1 MGKISNSPDMTL
13 KEFFD
18 RDRFAAMIGAELIE
32 IRQGY
37 ARARMLVTPE
47 HLNGA
52 GQCQGGAI
60 FTLADLAYAAAVNS
74 HLTLTVAIST
84 NITYVSNVSE
94 GYIYAEA
101 TEVVNHR
108 RVPFTEVR
116 VTGEDG
122 RLLAIFT
129 STGYRKQDVHIDADE
144 PDPACQ

>member
-37 ARARMLVTPE
+37 ARARMLVTSE

-116 VTGEDG
+116 ITGEDG

-129 STGYRKQDVHIDADE
+129 STGYRKQDVHIDADK
-144 PDPACQ
+144 PGPACQ

>member
-1 MGKISNSPDMTL
+1 MTL

-37 ARARMLVTPE
+37 ARARMLVTSE

>member
-1 MGKISNSPDMTL
+1 MGKISNSSDMTL

-37 ARARMLVTPE
+37 ARARMLVTSE

>member
-1 MGKISNSPDMTL
+1 MTL

-18 RDRFAAMIGAELIE
+18 RDRFAAMIGAELTE

-74 HLTLTVAIST
+74 HLALTVAIST

-108 RVPFTEVR
+108 RVPFAEVR
-116 VTGEDG
+116 VTAGDG
-122 RLLAIFT
+122 RLLAVFT
-129 STGYRKQDVHIDADE
+129 STGYRKQDARIDADE
-144 PDPACQ
+144 PLSRE

>member
-37 ARARMLVTPE
+37 ARARMLVTSE

-116 VTGEDG
+116 VTAEDG

>member
-1 MGKISNSPDMTL
+1 MGKISISPDMTL

>member
-1 MGKISNSPDMTL
+1 MGKISNSSDMTL

-37 ARARMLVTPE
+37 ARARMLVTSE

-60 FTLADLAYAAAVNS
+60 FALADLAYAAAVNS

-116 VTGEDG
+116 ITGEDG

-144 PDPACQ
+144 PGPACQ

>member
-1 MGKISNSPDMTL
+1 MGKITNSPDMTL

-37 ARARMLVTPE
+37 ARARMLVTSE

-144 PDPACQ
+144 PGPVCQ

>member
-1 MGKISNSPDMTL
+1 MGKISNSSDMTL

-37 ARARMLVTPE
+37 ARARMLVTSE

-116 VTGEDG
+116 ITAEDG

>member
-1 MGKISNSPDMTL
+1 MTL
-13 KEFFD
+13 KEFFQ

-37 ARARMLVTPE
+37 ARARILVTPE

-84 NITYVSNVSE
+84 NITYVGNVSE

-101 TEVVNHR
+101 TELVNHR

-116 VTGEDG
+116 ITGEDG

-129 STGYRKQDVHIDADE
+129 STGYRKQSVVIEAELPAPADK
-144 PDPACQ
+144 Q

>member
-37 ARARMLVTPE
+37 ARARMLVTSE

>member
-1 MGKISNSPDMTL
+1 MTL

-52 GQCQGGAI
+52 GQCQGGAL

-84 NITYVSNVSE
+84 NITYVANVSQ
-94 GYIYAEA
+94 GYVYAEA
-101 TEVVNHR
+101 TEVVNHH
-108 RVPFTEVR
+108 RVPYTEVR
-116 VTGEDG
+116 ITSEDG

-129 STGYRKQDVHIDADE
+129 STGYRKQGHPIEADAPE
-144 PDPACQ
+144 S

>member
-1 MGKISNSPDMTL
+1 MGKITNSPDMTL

-37 ARARMLVTPE
+37 ARARMLVTSE

-116 VTGEDG
+116 ITGEDG

>member
-116 VTGEDG
+116 VTAEDG

>member
-1 MGKISNSPDMTL
+1 MGKITNSPDMTL

-116 VTGEDG
+116 ITGEDG

>member
-1 MGKISNSPDMTL
+1 MGKITNSPDMTL

-37 ARARMLVTPE
+37 ARARMLVTSE

>member
-1 MGKISNSPDMTL
+1 MGKITNSPDMTL

-18 RDRFAAMIGAELIE
+18 RDRFAALIGAELIE

-37 ARARMLVTPE
+37 ARARMLVTSE

-116 VTGEDG
+116 VTAEDG

-144 PDPACQ
+144 PSPACQ

>member
-1 MGKISNSPDMTL
+1 MTL
-13 KEFFD
+13 KEFFQ

-84 NITYVSNVSE
+84 NITYVGNVSE

-101 TEVVNHR
+101 TELVNHR

-116 VTGEDG
+116 ITGEDG

-129 STGYRKQDVHIDADE
+129 STGYRKQSVVIEAELPAPADK
-144 PDPACQ
+144 Q

>member
-116 VTGEDG
+116 ITGEDG

-129 STGYRKQDVHIDADE
+129 STGYRKQDVHIDAYE
-144 PDPACQ
+144 PGPACQ

>member
-1 MGKISNSPDMTL
+1 MTL
-13 KEFFD
+13 KEFFL
-18 RDRFAAMIGAELIE
+18 RDRFAVSIGAELLE

-37 ARARMLVTPE
+37 ARARMLVTPD

-52 GQCQGGAI
+52 GFCQGGAI

-101 TEVVNHR
+101 KEVVNHPR
-108 RVPFTEVR
+108 APFTEVR
-116 VTGEDG
+116 VTGEEG
-122 RLLAIFT
+122 QLLAVFT
-129 STGYRKQDVHIDADE
+129 STGYRKKGQTIDAELPEGD
-144 PDPACQ
+144 

>member
-37 ARARMLVTPE
+37 ARARMLVTSE

-116 VTGEDG
+116 VTAEDG

-129 STGYRKQDVHIDADE
+129 STGYRKQDAHIDAGE
-144 PDPACQ
+144 PGPACQ

>member
-1 MGKISNSPDMTL
+1 MTL

>member
-1 MGKISNSPDMTL
+1 MTL

-37 ARARMLVTPE
+37 ARARMLVTSE

-108 RVPFTEVR
+108 RVPFT
-116 VTGEDG
+116 
-122 RLLAIFT
+122 
-129 STGYRKQDVHIDADE
+129 
-144 PDPACQ
+144 

>member
-37 ARARMLVTPE
+37 ARARMLVTSE

-116 VTGEDG
+116 VTAEDG

-144 PDPACQ
+144 PDPAC

>member
-1 MGKISNSPDMTL
+1 MGKITNSPDMTL